1 MFILKHGTKED
12 KPFLKS
18 VDVTVTGIDISFS
31 DERKAMR
38 FASRGAAIQVG
49 RSLRGSFGNFYPVEI
64 PGG

>member
-18 VDVTVTGIDISFS
+18 VDVGVTGIDISFS
-31 DERKAMR
+31 DERRAMK

-49 RSLRGSFGNFYPVEI
+49 RALRSSFGNFYPVEVI
-64 PGG
+64 G

>member
-1 MFILKHGTKED
+1 MFILKHGAKED

-18 VDVTVTGIDISFS
+18 VDVKVTGIDISFS

-49 RSLRGSFGNFYPVEI
+49 RALRSSFGNFYPVEVK
-64 PGG
+64 G

>member
-18 VDVTVTGIDISFS
+18 VDVVVTGIDISFS
-31 DERKAMR
+31 DERKAMK

-49 RSLRGSFGNFYPVEI
+49 KALRGSFGNFYPVEV
-64 PGG
+64 PG

>member
-18 VDVTVTGIDISFS
+18 VDVVVTGIDISFS
-31 DERKAMR
+31 DEMKAMK

-49 RSLRGSFGNFYPVEI
+49 RALRGSFGNFYPVEVQ
-64 PGG
+64 G

>member
-18 VDVTVTGIDISFS
+18 VDVVVTGIDISFS
-31 DERKAMR
+31 DEIKAMK

-49 RSLRGSFGNFYPVEI
+49 RALRGSFGNFYPVEV
-64 PGG
+64 PG